1 VLSTKAWTSCFWHHD
16 NKGDNAMT
24 DIVAYKMFIGGEWRD
39 AQDDAVFDS
48 IEPYTGRPWAQV
60 PEGSASDVDHA
71 VMAAKAALE
80 GEWAELGGFGRA
92 ALMHRLAD
100 LLERDASRL
109 GRLESRDNGK
119 LVRETAGQTEYLP
132 AWLRYFAGLADKL
145 QGETIPS
152 DRSNFFVYTEHQ
164 PIGVVGAI
172 VPWNSP
178 LLLTMWKLAPALAAG
193 CTVVVK
199 PSEVTPVT
207 ALELAQLTLEA
218 GIPSGVFNV
227 VTGSTPATGEALV
240 GHPDVA
246 KVAFT
251 GSTRVG
257 ATVASAAARRLAP
270 TILELGGKSA
280 QIVFADADIEA
291 AANGVVAG
299 IFAAAGQTC
308 IAGSRLLV
316 AEEVHDELVDRLTAR
331 ASTIVL
337 GDPADPA
344 TEMGPVATPRQ
355 LQTVRGFIDR
365 ALREGATAVSGGLA
379 SEHGGLFVSPTVL
392 TGVTPDMEIACEEVF
407 GPVLAVLRFAS
418 EHEAVRQANDSP
430 YGLAAGVW
438 TKDVHRAH
446 RVARALRA
454 GTVWVNSYRVVA
466 PNVPFGGVGASG
478 WGRENGIDAVKEYTA
493 TKSVWIELSGATRDP
508 FRMG

>member
-1 VLSTKAWTSCFWHHD
+1 VTEL
-16 NKGDNAMT
+16 
-24 DIVAYKMFIGGEWRD
+24 VEYKMFISGEWRD
-39 AQDDAVFDS
+39 ADDGAVFESINPYTGAPWARVPDGSAADVDDAV
-48 IEPYTGRPWAQV
+48 G
-60 PEGSASDVDHA
+60 
-71 VMAAKAALE
+71 AAKAAVE

-92 ALMHRLAD
+92 AAMHRLAD
-100 LLERDASRL
+100 LLERDAERL
-109 GRLESRDNGK
+109 GRIESRDNGK
-119 LVRETAGQTEYLP
+119 LVRETAGQTQYLP

-145 QGETIPS
+145 HGETIPS
-152 DRSNFFVYTEHQ
+152 DRSNFFIYTEHQ

-178 LLLTMWKLAPALAAG
+178 LLLTIWKLAPALAAG
-193 CTVVVK
+193 CTVIVK
-199 PSEVTPVT
+199 PSEATPAT
-207 ALELAQLTLEA
+207 ALDLAALTQEA
-218 GIPSGVFNV
+218 GFPAGVFNV
-227 VTGSTPATGEALV
+227 VTGSSPAVGEALV
-240 GHPDVA
+240 AHPDVA

-257 ATVASAAARRLAP
+257 AAVAGVAARRLAP
-270 TILELGGKSA
+270 AILELGGKSA
-280 QIVFADADIEA
+280 QLVFADADLEA
-291 AANGVVAG
+291 AVNGVVAG

-316 AEEVHDELVDRLTAR
+316 ADEVHDEVVERLAAR
-331 ASTIVL
+331 ARDIVL
-337 GDPADPA
+337 GDPADPE

-355 LQTVRGFIDR
+355 FDTVRGLIER
-365 ALREGATAVSGGLA
+365 ALGEGATAVAGGV
-379 SEHGGLFVSPTVL
+379 SSDRGGLFVPPTVL
-392 TGVTPDMEIACEEVF
+392 TDVRPEMEIVREEVF
-407 GPVLAVLRFAS
+407 GPVLAVMRFSNAD
-418 EHEAVRQANDSP
+418 EAIRQANDSP

-446 RVARALRA
+446 RVARALRV

-478 WGRENGIDAVKEYTA
+478 WGRENGIDAVKEYTV